1 MNINSVRFEIPG
13 MDDNTKE
20 MYDKLYGDVIGDTF
34 ISILSTAPDEIA
46 VISRF
51 IAFMMEQ
58 KKGEK

>member
-13 MDDNTKE
+13 MDDNTKKI
-20 MYDKLYGDVIGDTF
+20 YDNLYGDVTGDNF
-34 ISILSTAPDEIA
+34 INILSTAPDEIA

-51 IAFMMEQ
+51 ITFMMEQ